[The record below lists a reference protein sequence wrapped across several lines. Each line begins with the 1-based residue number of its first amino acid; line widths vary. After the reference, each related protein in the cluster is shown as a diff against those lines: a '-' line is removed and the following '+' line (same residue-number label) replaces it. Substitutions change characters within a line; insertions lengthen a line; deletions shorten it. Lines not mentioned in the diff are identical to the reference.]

1 MDLYIDP
8 TGLTSCLYDE
18 AISLSALGKLTIRRA
33 SNVEPDQDGQWWAD
47 LSPSRGPLLGP
58 YPARSAALQA
68 ESAWLTANVL
78 THR

>member
-8 TGLTSCLYDE
+8 TGLSSCLYDE

-33 SNVEPDQDGQWWAD
+33 SHVEPDQDGQWWAD
-47 LSPSRGPLLGP
+47 LSPSCGPTLGP
-58 YPARSAALQA
+58 YPTRSGALQA
-68 ESAWLTANVL
+68 ESAWLTDNVF